1 MAHLAPSARIE
12 RATLRLG
19 GECSIP

>member
-1 MAHLAPSARIE
+1 MGQLAPSARIE